1 MNRFL
6 ITICVS
12 IALSATFLIPLKPL
26 KAAPLIVANVPQNIT
41 WTNLVKCTVSGG
53 ILSKNAGLNDSPD
66 AGANSLQQINSGDGY
81 VEFSASG
88 AAKNRYLGLTKNYAG
103 VGYKSMNFA
112 LHLTTLAQGGGFI
125 AEARENNV
133 YKSGTTYTSGS
144 IFRIA
149 IEAGVVK
156 FYRDGTVFYTS
167 PTNPVYPLVVD
178 TTLLDLNGE
187 ISNAVIANDTT
198 TTPPPT
204 VDTTSP
210 VLSQISSSGISTSGA
225 SITWLTNEIADSQVD
240 YGTTIGYGSVKTLA
254 TMTTGHQID
263 LTGLATNT
271 TYNYRVKS
279 KDASGNLATSG
290 NYTFITGQL
299 NNAGTVAGRL
309 DDGLIHLPTNYS
321 GWTPP
326 AVGGD
331 FTDSAYGTT
340 ITRLSNGQAQLA
352 QGVHHEYATM
362 SPFNSDNSRI
372 LLLGEDSGFYVVD
385 RAGNIISSPSQTM
398 MSGYNEPRWSTT
410 NPNIFYY
417 HSGNQIFTFDVA
429 TKQKSVVRAF
439 TQFTA
444 ITFGGGESDISE
456 DGNHLVIIGDKK
468 LVGVYTISTNILSS
482 TLDISTAGGF
492 DYFDMTANN
501 NVIVRWGL
509 TGTGRF
515 RGFELYDQNMNF
527 MRQVITYAAHGDRG
541 RDLNGDEVLFVLGSS
556 DPAPPAGCE
565 NNGVEKIRLSD
576 SRKTCIM
583 PLDWYQEAHI
593 SANSNGRN
601 PWVLVSV
608 TDTNFGTA
616 DGTLPADWQ
625 SRWKVK
631 YNEAILVKVDG
642 SEVRHLAHHRTRV
655 LDDYWFEPRAAI
667 SRDGIYAIYDSNF
680 GIKPFAYYT
689 DAFLLHLMN
698 GQ

>member
-1 MNRFL
+1 M
-6 ITICVS
+6 S
-12 IALSATFLIPLKPL
+12 IALSAIFLIPLKSL
-26 KAAPLIVANVPQNIT
+26 EAAPLIMANVPQNVT
-41 WTNLVKCTVSGG
+41 WTNLVKCTVSGVTLTKNSG
-53 ILSKNAGLNDSPD
+53 INDSPD

-88 AAKNRYLGLTKNYAG
+88 AIKNRYLGLTQNYAG
-103 VGYKSMNFA
+103 VSYKSINFA
-112 LHLTTLAQGGGFI
+112 LHLTTLAAGGGFI

-133 YKSGTTYTSGS
+133 YRGGTIYNSGT
-144 IFRIA
+144 IFRIS
-149 IEAGVVK
+149 IEGGVVK

-167 PTNPVYPLVVD
+167 QTKPNYPLVVD
-178 TTLLDLNGE
+178 TTFLDLNGA
-187 ISNAVIANDTT
+187 ISNTVIATGT
-198 TTPPPT
+198 TTPPPPP
-204 VDTTSP
+204 VDTTPP
-210 VLSQISSSGISTSGA
+210 VISSISSSGISPTGA
-225 SITWLTNEIADSQVD
+225 TVTWVTNEAADSQVE
-240 YGTTIGYGSVKTLA
+240 YGTTTAYGSVKTIA
-254 TMTTGHQID
+254 TMSTGHQID
-263 LTGLATNT
+263 ITGLATNT

-279 KDASGNLATSG
+279 KDAAGNLATSG
-290 NYTFITGQL
+290 NNTFTTGQL
-299 NNAGTVAGRL
+299 NNTGTVAGRL
-309 DDGLIHLPTNYS
+309 DDGFVHLPANYPD
-321 GWTPP
+321 WTPP

-340 ITRLSNGQAQLA
+340 ITRLSNGQSQLS

-372 LLLGEDSGFYVVD
+372 LLLGEESGFYVVD
-385 RAGNIISSPSQTM
+385 RAGTIISSPTQTM
-398 MSGYNEPRWSTT
+398 VGGSNEPRWSTT
-410 NPNIFYY
+410 NPNIFYF
-417 HSGNQIFTFDVA
+417 HTGNQILKFDVS
-429 TKQKSVVRAF
+429 TKQKSLVRAF
-439 TQFTA
+439 TQFTS
-444 ITFGGGESDISE
+444 INFGGGESDISE

-468 LVGVYTISTNILSS
+468 LVGVYTISANSLGA
-482 TLDISTAGGF
+482 TLDISSAGGF

-501 NVIVRWGL
+501 NVIVRWGS

-515 RGFELYDQNMNF
+515 KGFELYDQGMNF
-527 MRQVITYAAHGDRG
+527 LRQVITYAAHGDRG

-576 SRKTCIM
+576 SQKTCLL
-583 PLDWYQEAHI
+583 PLDWYQEVHI

-608 TDTNFGTA
+608 TDIDFGTA
-616 DGTLPADWQ
+616 AGTLPADWQ

-631 YNEAILVKVDG
+631 YNEVLLVKVDG
-642 SEVRHLAHHRTRV
+642 TEVRHLAHHRTRV

-680 GIKPFAYYT
+680 GIKPSAYYT
-689 DAFLLHLMN
+689 DAFLIHLMN